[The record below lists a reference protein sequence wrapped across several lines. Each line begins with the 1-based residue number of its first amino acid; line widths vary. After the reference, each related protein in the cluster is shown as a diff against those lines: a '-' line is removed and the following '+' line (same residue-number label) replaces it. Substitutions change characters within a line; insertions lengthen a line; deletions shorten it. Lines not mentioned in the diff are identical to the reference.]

1 MEKNKN
7 LKVINQTKRKRL
19 DKILASTLAGI
30 LCAGALAGGGYYAY
44 KQIKDRDK
52 TIDDQKT
59 TIGQLEEENNVSK
72 GKIEELTNN
81 LSAKV
86 SELAEKDKQIADK
99 DNLIEENNQKIQKL
113 NGQKTTLLASVAE
126 IDNKLTATTDAV
138 DVDNLEA
145 RKTAILGQIDT
156 LNAEIANL
164 TNEKTQLQSEIAT
177 LTAEKTQ
184 LQNQIA
190 DLQSALEQLEKSTG
204 FTFVTK
210 TKILKSYLGDILVP
224 ESVLNINDIVSG
236 KSSFMVAN
244 SAFDRYSVLD
254 GSGIKNLLDNY
265 SSHYSDTVFAIAD
278 VSYYSYSFNDGHYC
292 HIEEPH
298 SLSSDTAFDDVAFYY
313 NGVRI
318 TEFNCKSKVYDQYFY
333 FAQISNNKLSIYI
346 MDAFAYGKYVSNS
359 GDYIDFNSEKLL
371 IDGQI
376 ASITSSYFSHY
387 SSSIEFKSFVY
398 TDLFGF
404 FGIDYDA
411 DNDCFTYNGETFTKV
426 SSEETEATVS
436 ESNLKMALFGSVDDK
451 QTILCF
457 NDANYASNLMQ
468 KQTSD
473 GDFVCVGKL
482 GFVSWDDSTK
492 TLTLKNNDNNENIV
506 LTNVIITKQP
516 DGSFDVSSGTWN
528 GNFFGC

>member
-59 TIGQLEEENNVSK
+59 TIGQLEEENKVSK
-72 GKIEELTNN
+72 EKIEELTNDI
-81 LSAKV
+81 SAKV
-86 SELAEKDKQIADK
+86 SELAEKDEQIADK
-99 DNLIEENNQKIQKL
+99 DNLISENNHKIQTL
-113 NGQKTTLLASVAE
+113 NSQKTTLLASVSE
-126 IDNKLTATTDAV
+126 IDNKLTATTDTV

-156 LNAEIANL
+156 LNTEIANL
-164 TNEKTQLQSEIAT
+164 NAEKTQLEQDVAT
-177 LTAEKTQ
+177 LTTEKQ
-184 LQNQIA
+184 KLQNQIA
-190 DLQSALEQLEKSTG
+190 DLQSALNVLENTTG
-204 FTFVTK
+204 FVFKKKVK
-210 TKILKSYLGDILVP
+210 CFSY
-224 ESVLNINDIVSG
+224 SVDDGGYIVRVNNTPFNFKQIVSG
-236 KSSFMVAN
+236 DPVMVVGDSLVFDVDEALGSDLN
-244 SAFDRYSVLD
+244 KIVRDLKTLPSYEVYEESYYEYKFNGNFKCQVDRPQLHNCDNQLSGVIVYYNNQVTDSVDFCDSKYYFVRVTIDDNALSVYILDAFLTGKYASDAGHVFDFDNNKYCDVSTIDDCCFGLMGGQTKLIFSVTID
-254 GSGIKNLLDNY
+254 GS
-265 SSHYSDTVFAIAD
+265 
-278 VSYYSYSFNDGHYC
+278 YYV
-292 HIEEPH
+292 
-298 SLSSDTAFDDVAFYY
+298 L
-313 NGVRI
+313 
-318 TEFNCKSKVYDQYFY
+318 
-333 FAQISNNKLSIYI
+333 
-346 MDAFAYGKYVSNS
+346 
-359 GDYIDFNSEKLL
+359 
-371 IDGQI
+371 
-376 ASITSSYFSHY
+376 
-387 SSSIEFKSFVY
+387 
-398 TDLFGF
+398 
-404 FGIDYDA
+404 DYDA